1 MKMLRLPKIFTD
13 RQRRILKDCRNTNQ
27 EEDFQWR
34 ILNILIPFV
43 VIFLPI
49 IAGLF
54 FKIDNFDFFS
64 KIFNGSVSLL
74 GINIL
79 LTMSSFLINVT
90 KSHKIK
96 KEDHDEGEDDKLDQD
111 VLYLRGRLDLYR
123 NILLIIGI
131 VCYISPIIFS
141 EYVSEISFYVFT
153 GFSFFV
159 LILSVLIG
167 NYMFIIKDDFFKRT
181 FYSEISETVI
191 SARNNFDKKF

>member
-1 MKMLRLPKIFTD
+1 MKIGLPKIFTD
-13 RQRRILKDCRNTNQ
+13 RQWRILKDCRNTNQ
-27 EEDFQWR
+27 EEEFQWR

-43 VIFLPI
+43 VILLPS
-49 IAGLF
+49 IAGAF
-54 FKIDNFDFFS
+54 FKIENFDFFS

-90 KSHKIK
+90 KSHKNK
-96 KEDHDEGEDDKLDQD
+96 KEDQDEGEDDKLDQD

-141 EYVSEISFYVFT
+141 EYVSDTSFYVFT
-153 GFSFFV
+153 VFSFFV
-159 LILSVLIG
+159 LVLSVLIG